1 MKSLLLGFFVV
12 LVSVLVL
19 GSGYLWATAAS
30 VAALPELK
38 DGDVVFHSSRST
50 QSTAIWMASGSLY
63 THMGMIKHRDGM
75 PYVVEAVGPVR
86 EISLEDWIAEGL
98 GGRLSVMRFKNL
110 TNEDAGKVL
119 NAAEAYMGLPYDP
132 YFTFGKDRIY
142 CSELVYYAF
151 KEGLSEDLGKVQ
163 KIKDLNLDNRAVK
176 ALIAERWEGY
186 PPCQKAEVGSLEQ
199 CLPILYE
206 EELITPVSISEDSR
220 LEPVYSNY

>member
-1 MKSLLLGFFVV
+1 MKKVFALFFAVLLSVLLLGA
-12 LVSVLVL
+12 
-19 GSGYLWATAAS
+19 GYLWATAAS
-30 VAALPELK
+30 VGALPVLK
-38 DGDVVFHSSRST
+38 DGDIVFHSSRSS

-110 TNEDAGKVL
+110 TGEDAGKVL
-119 NAAEAYMGLPYDP
+119 KAAKAYMGLPYDP

-151 KEGLSEDLGKVQ
+151 KEGLSQDLGKVQ
-163 KIKDLNLDNRAVK
+163 KLKDLSLDSRAVK

-186 PPCQKAEVGSLEQ
+186 PPCRKAGVGSLEQ

-206 EELITPVSISEDSR
+206 EELITPVSISEDAR
-220 LEPVYSNY
+220 LETVYSNY